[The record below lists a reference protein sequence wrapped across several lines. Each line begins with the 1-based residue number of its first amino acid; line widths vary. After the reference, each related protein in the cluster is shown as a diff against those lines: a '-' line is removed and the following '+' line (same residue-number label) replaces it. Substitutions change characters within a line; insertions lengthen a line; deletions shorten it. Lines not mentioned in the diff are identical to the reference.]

1 MIVEEYLTRKV
12 WGDLPTYGLDLEILP
27 TGARREPFCKLFCQ
41 RYLGKHSDR
50 RAAGRTTGNDE
61 EEEEEDGAA
70 AGAVLL

>member
-1 MIVEEYLTRKV
+1 M
-12 WGDLPTYGLDLEILP
+12 GDLPTYGLDLEILQ

-61 EEEEEDGAA
+61 EEEEDGAA

>member
-1 MIVEEYLTRKV
+1 M
-12 WGDLPTYGLDLEILP
+12 GLIWK
-27 TGARREPFCKLFCQ
+27 FCKRAPGGSPFANFFCQ